1 MTGRGS
7 YRSYV
12 EARNAFAGA
21 LAGSLVLAVLVH
33 VVAQGFMDRPTL
45 RLALVVVFFAAVAS
59 VTWSFTTPYAAL
71 TSARLRWRFADAG
84 PAVQHTVSLY
94 LMRQIR
100 FFSTL
105 GWIATTAVFLMGLH
119 VISWWDAGA
128 FLRIFGPLFRIGSIV
143 ALAAIPLYVFASAG
157 ILREIVDLRRTLDEQ
172 AELGGLREKTR
183 EDVLRAD
190 RQSREDPVT
199 VTGPLTFRAGGFD
212 WSWSDFYKN
221 AAVFGQTGSGKTV
234 CVLNALLD
242 GLLSSSVASGTA
254 ASGLILD
261 PKGDFRSKLDVLC
274 RRHGR
279 ERDLVVIDPHR
290 LDRSIRWNPLDSTDN
305 PLEIAGRFAGVMETL
320 NQKGENDAF
329 WIETA
334 KTFVQNMIAIIRAAR
349 PGGEPPNLSEI
360 YDCGLSDDMLIAMV
374 ESIPDS
380 DDSRSAQRAV
390 SYMSRDWM
398 NLADN
403 TKSVVRTYLGNMLGP
418 FLQEPYDTL
427 FSGRSTMT
435 VGAMIDQG
443 KILYVGMPVAE
454 QEIMAKV
461 VSTFVKLEFFREVL
475 RRIDKPRPSFFL
487 CDEFQTFMTT
497 GSGRGDEDAFERTRQ
512 SNHANIIAFQN
523 LPALLKRAPRR
534 DPVDNLLGNCAVKLF
549 LRNTDVASNEYAS
562 GLFGDHVE
570 TMVGTGSSTSGR
582 GRSAATGRSL
592 STSAQY
598 GARVRK
604 EVFSGLAIPSR
615 DEAVAHADCM
625 AHIGSRGSV
634 RMERLSWPVHPLT
647 EKGR

>member
-1 MTGRGS
+1 MTVRGT
-7 YRSYV
+7 YQSYV
-12 EARNAFAGA
+12 DARNAFG
-21 LAGSLVLAVLVH
+21 GSLVGSAVLAVLVH
-33 VVAQGFMDRPTL
+33 VVAQGFIGQPTF

-71 TSARLRWRFADAG
+71 TSAKLRWRFADAG

-100 FFSTL
+100 FVSTL
-105 GWIATTAVFLMGLH
+105 GWIATSAVFLMGLH

-128 FLRIFGPLFRIGSIV
+128 FLRIFGPLFQIGSIV
-143 ALAAIPLYVFASAG
+143 AVAAIPIYVFMSAG
-157 ILREIVDLRRTLDEQ
+157 ILREIVDLRRTLEEQ
-172 AELGGLREKTR
+172 AELSGVRQKT
-183 EDVLRAD
+183 EDDVARAD
-190 RQSREDPVT
+190 RQSRQDPVE

-221 AAVFGQTGSGKTV
+221 AAVFGQSGSGKTV

-242 GLLSSSVASGTA
+242 GLLSSSVASGMP

-279 ERDLVVIDPHR
+279 EKDLAVIDPHR
-290 LDRSIRWNPLDSTDN
+290 LDRSIRWNPLDSADN

-320 NQKGENDAF
+320 NQKGDNDAF

-334 KTFVQNMIAIIRAAR
+334 KTFVQNMIAIIRATR
-349 PGGEPPNLSEI
+349 PGGEPPNLVEI
-360 YDCGLSDDMLIAMV
+360 YDCGLSDDMLIAMIDL
-374 ESIPDS
+374 IPDT
-380 DDSRSAQRAV
+380 DDSRGVQRAV
-390 SYMSRDWM
+390 AYMSRDWM

-403 TKSVVRTYLGNMLGP
+403 TKSVVRTYLGNMLNP
-418 FLQEPYDTL
+418 FLQEPFDAL

-454 QEIMAKV
+454 QEVMAKV

-475 RRIDKPRPSFFL
+475 RRMDKPRPSFFL
-487 CDEFQTFMTT
+487 CDEFQTFMTN
-497 GSGRGDEDAFERTRQ
+497 GGGRGDEDAFERTRQ

-523 LPALLKRAPRR
+523 LPALLKRAQKR
-534 DPVDNLLGNCAVKLF
+534 DPIDNLLGNCAVKLF
-549 LRNTDVASNEYAS
+549 LRNTDVATNEYAS
-562 GLFGDHVE
+562 GLFGDHIE
-570 TMVGTGSSTSGR
+570 TMVGTGSSSSGQ
-582 GRSAATGRSL
+582 GRSSSVGRSL
-592 STSAQY
+592 STNAQY

-604 EVFSGLAIPSR
+604 EVFSALTIPSR
-615 DEAVAHADCM
+615 DDAVAHADSM

-634 RMERLSWPVHPLT
+634 RYERLSWPVHPLT
-647 EKGR
+647 DKGQ